1 MAGTNLPPHIK
12 GRRYS
17 EVMGVWYWVADAPCG
32 MEVIYAEQFA
42 QGVWTSPDKIW
53 CHHAVCD
60 MCQVADHSIAEHP
73 HESAKNW
80 FPVLWCNATTGE
92 IPGTR
97 IGCDGV
103 NHTLKPWDNGGDEED
118 CYVWYQGNY
127 PNGWVYWQGDW
138 RCGPCAEKT
147 IFGGRS

>member
-1 MAGTNLPPHIK
+1 MVPSFVK
-12 GRRYS
+12 SREYS
-17 EVMGVWYWVADAPCG
+17 TLMKMWYWRATAPCG
-32 MEVIYAEQFA
+32 QEVIMGEDAATYH
-42 QGVWTSPDKIW
+42 WTSPDKIG
-53 CHHAVCD
+53 CEHAVCD
-60 MCQVADHSIAEHP
+60 MCQVADHSVSEHRP
-73 HESAKNW
+73 ESATNW
-80 FPVLWCNATTGE
+80 FPVLWCNASTGE

-97 IGCDGV
+97 EGCDGV

-147 IFGGRS
+147 IFGTQS